1 MDILSSRF
9 VMGVRGT
16 DPIVTDGRPQI
27 AFVGRSN
34 VGKSSVINSL
44 VGKKDLVKT
53 GKKPGKTTEIN
64 FFAINDEFYFVD
76 LPGYGYASG
85 GAAQSDMI
93 RKMIVWYLS
102 ESGAKPSMVMLILD
116 IKVGITDFDSDMLD
130 ILREEQIPYSIVA
143 NKADKLTQ
151 KEVAAQVAQIKKKAK
166 EGNVLVYST
175 VKKSSR
181 NVILDALTV

>member
-9 VMGVRGT
+9 VMGVTGT
-16 DPIVTDGRPQI
+16 NPIVTDGKPQV

-64 FFAINDEFYFVD
+64 FFSINDEFYFVD

-85 GAAQSDMI
+85 GGSQMDAI

-102 ESGAKPSMVMLILD
+102 ESGARLSAVVLILD
-116 IKVGITDFDSDMLD
+116 IKVGVTDFDSDMLD
-130 ILREEQIPYSIVA
+130 ILRKEQIPYSIVA

-151 KEVAAQVAQIKKKAK
+151 KEVAAQVAHIKKTSK
-166 EGNVLVYST
+166 EGNVLVYSAI
-175 VKKSSR
+175 KKVGR
-181 NVILDALTV
+181 NAILDALAV